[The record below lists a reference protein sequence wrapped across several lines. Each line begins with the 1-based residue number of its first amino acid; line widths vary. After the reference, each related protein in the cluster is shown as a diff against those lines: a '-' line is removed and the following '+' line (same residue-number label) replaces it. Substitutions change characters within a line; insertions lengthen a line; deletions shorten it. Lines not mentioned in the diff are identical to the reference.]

1 MCRELPHFP
10 WDREGAHAC
19 SGVRDSARGGHTA
32 GAWYLIESCNA
43 SEDDVGILH
52 LDDALAQPYQVR
64 TDPDGT
70 TGHLGKHTRT
80 REVTGEKGLQH
91 SPRAPGE

>member
-1 MCRELPHFP
+1 M
-10 WDREGAHAC
+10 
-19 SGVRDSARGGHTA
+19 
-32 GAWYLIESCNA
+32 
-43 SEDDVGILH
+43 GILH